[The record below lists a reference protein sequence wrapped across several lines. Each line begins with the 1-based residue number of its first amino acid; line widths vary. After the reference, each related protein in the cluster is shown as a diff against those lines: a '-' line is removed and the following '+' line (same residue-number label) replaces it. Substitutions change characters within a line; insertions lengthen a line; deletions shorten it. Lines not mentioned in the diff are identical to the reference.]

1 MFQNTYKSRITIIF
15 IIVFLLFVLI
25 IGRIFF
31 IQVIDYKKLN
41 DLANDLWSRNLPIGA
56 DRGLITD
63 RNGVVLAEN
72 ITTTSLVVVPN
83 QIKDKESTARK
94 LSEILN
100 TNYEDMLAHL
110 TKKTSI
116 ERIHPEGRKLSFDIA
131 DKINSLNLDGV
142 YLLKESKRNYPYK
155 NLLSHVLGYVGID
168 NQGLSGIELQYD
180 NYLKGEDGSI
190 KYYSDGFGKKLEKA
204 TIYNSP
210 QSGMN
215 VALTIDINIQ
225 EAIEN
230 ELDNVVTKYNPE
242 QALIVVA
249 NPKTGEIYGMSS
261 RPNFNPNEYSKY
273 NLETINRNLPIFNT
287 YEPGSTF
294 KVITLASSIQEKTIN
309 LFEDKYYDSGSIN
322 VSGSRIKC
330 WKHGGHGSQTFLQ
343 VVENSCNPGF
353 VIMGEKL
360 GKEKL
365 MDYIKKFG
373 FGEKTGI
380 DLSGEENGILFDIDK
395 MGPVETATTA
405 FGQGVSVTPIQQV
418 MGVSAAINGGNLY
431 TPYLVSSIS
440 NANTL
445 DTVLVNKPKLKRN
458 IISEESSKMVR
469 YALESV
475 VAKGTGRNAYLN
487 GYRVGGKTGT
497 AQKVKDGRYM
507 DGNYIL
513 SFIGFMPA
521 NDPEVVVYVAVD
533 NPKGVVQYGGTVA
546 APIAKRVLESCAS
559 ALNIKK
565 SKSDIEREYEL
576 WDIKY
581 YEVPNVIGM
590 TKKEARNA
598 IGINYQIEYSGVG
611 EKVVYQSPKEG
622 EFVKQGEKIRLM
634 LGD

>member
-15 IIVFLLFVLI
+15 IVVFLLFVLI

-83 QIKDKESTARK
+83 QIKDKETTARK

-131 DKINSLNLDGV
+131 DKINSLNFDGV

-204 TIYNSP
+204 TVYNSP

-309 LFEDKYYDSGSIN
+309 LFEDKYYDSGFIN
-322 VSGSRIKC
+322 ISGSRIKC

-360 GKEKL
+360 GKERL

-611 EKVVYQSPKEG
+611 EKILYQSPKEG

-634 LGD
+634 LGN

>member
-1 MFQNTYKSRITIIF
+1 MFQNTYRSRILIISVV
-15 IIVFLLFVLI
+15 IVLLFILI

-41 DLANDLWSRNLPIGA
+41 SLANDLWSRNLPIGA

-83 QIKDKESTARK
+83 QIVDKESTAKK

-100 TNYEDMLAHL
+100 TNYDDMLKHL
-110 TKKTSI
+110 NKKTSI
-116 ERIHPEGRKLSFDIA
+116 ERIHPEGRKLSFEIA

-142 YLLKESKRNYPYK
+142 YLLKESKRNYPYN

-168 NQGLSGIELQYD
+168 NQGLSGIELAYD
-180 NYLKGEDGSI
+180 EYLKGEDGSI

-204 TIYNSP
+204 TVYNSP

-225 EAIEN
+225 QAIEN

-261 RPNFNPNEYSKY
+261 RPNFNPNEYNKY
-273 NLETINRNLPIFNT
+273 DLETINRNLPIFNT

-294 KVITLASSIQEKTIN
+294 KVISLASSIQEKTIN
-309 LFEDKYYDSGSIN
+309 LFEDKYFDSGSIN

-353 VIMGEKL
+353 VVMGERL
-360 GKEKL
+360 GKERL
-365 MDYIKKFG
+365 MDYVKKFG

-380 DLSGEENGILFDIDK
+380 DLSGEENGILFDVDK

-418 MGVSAAINGGNLY
+418 MGVSAAVNGGHLY

-445 DTVLVNKPKLKRN
+445 DTVLVNKPKLKRDV
-458 IISEESSKMVR
+458 ISEETSKLVR

-546 APIAKRVLESCAS
+546 APIAKRVLEAS
-559 ALNIKK
+559 ANALDIKK

-590 TKKEARNA
+590 TKKEARAA
-598 IGINYQIEYSGVG
+598 IGINYQIEYSGTG
-611 EKVVYQSPKEG
+611 DKVIYQSPKEG
-622 EFVKQGEKIRLM
+622 EFVKHGEKIKLM
-634 LGD
+634 LG

>member
-15 IIVFLLFVLI
+15 IVVFLLFVLI

-41 DLANDLWSRNLPIGA
+41 NLANDLWSRNLPIGA

-83 QIKDKESTARK
+83 QIKDKETTARK

-100 TNYEDMLAHL
+100 TNYEDMLSHL

-309 LFEDKYYDSGSIN
+309 LFEDKYYDSGFIN
-322 VSGSRIKC
+322 ISGSRIKC

-497 AQKVKDGRYM
+497 AQKVKNGRYM

-611 EKVVYQSPKEG
+611 EKIVYQSPKEG

>member
-15 IIVFLLFVLI
+15 IVVFLLFVLI

-83 QIKDKESTARK
+83 QIKDKETTARK

-131 DKINSLNLDGV
+131 DKINSLNFDGV

-204 TIYNSP
+204 TVYNSP

-309 LFEDKYYDSGSIN
+309 LFEDKYYDSGFIN
-322 VSGSRIKC
+322 ISGSRIKC

-418 MGVSAAINGGNLY
+418 MGISAAINGGNLY

-611 EKVVYQSPKEG
+611 EKIVYQSPKEG

-634 LGD
+634 LGN

>member
-1 MFQNTYKSRITIIF
+1 MFQNTYRSRILIISVV
-15 IIVFLLFVLI
+15 IILLFILI

-41 DLANDLWSRNLPIGA
+41 NLANDLWSRNLPIGA

-83 QIKDKESTARK
+83 QIIDKESTAKK

-100 TNYEDMLAHL
+100 TNYDDMLKHL

-142 YLLKESKRNYPYK
+142 YLLKESKRNYPYN

-168 NQGLSGIELQYD
+168 NQGLSGIELAYD
-180 NYLKGEDGSI
+180 EYLKGEDGSI

-204 TIYNSP
+204 TVYSSP

-225 EAIEN
+225 QAIEN
-230 ELDNVVTKYNPE
+230 ELDNVVAKYNPE

-261 RPNFNPNEYSKY
+261 RPNFNPNEYNKY
-273 NLETINRNLPIFNT
+273 DLETINRNLPIFNT

-294 KVITLASSIQEKTIN
+294 KVISLASSIQEKTIN
-309 LFEDKYYDSGSIN
+309 LFEDRYFDSGSIN

-353 VIMGEKL
+353 VVMGERL
-360 GKEKL
+360 GKERL
-365 MDYIKKFG
+365 MDYVKKFG

-380 DLSGEENGILFDIDK
+380 DLSGEENGILFDVEK

-418 MGVSAAINGGNLY
+418 MGVSAAINGGHLY

-445 DTVLVNKPKLKRN
+445 DTVLVNKPKLKRDV
-458 IISEESSKMVR
+458 ISEETSKLVR

-521 NDPEVVVYVAVD
+521 NNPEVVVYVAVD

-546 APIAKRVLESCAS
+546 APIAKRVLEAS
-559 ALNIKK
+559 ANALNIKK
-565 SKSDIEREYEL
+565 SKSEIEREYEL

-590 TKKEARNA
+590 TKKEARAA
-598 IGINYQIEYSGVG
+598 IGINYQIEYSGTG
-611 EKVVYQSPKEG
+611 EKIIYQSPKEG
-622 EFVKQGEKIRLM
+622 EFVKQGEKIKLM
-634 LGD
+634 LG

>member
-1 MFQNTYKSRITIIF
+1 MFQNTYRSRILIISVV
-15 IIVFLLFVLI
+15 IVLLFVLI

-41 DLANDLWSRNLPIGA
+41 SLANDLWSRNLPIGA

-83 QIKDKESTARK
+83 QIVDKEETAKK

-100 TNYEDMLAHL
+100 TSYDDMLKHL
-110 TKKTSI
+110 NKKTSI
-116 ERIHPEGRKLSFDIA
+116 ERIHPEGRKLSFEIA

-142 YLLKESKRNYPYK
+142 YLLKESKRNYPYN

-168 NQGLSGIELQYD
+168 NQGLSGIELAYD
-180 NYLKGEDGSI
+180 EYLKGEDGSI

-204 TIYNSP
+204 TVYNSP

-225 EAIEN
+225 QAIEN
-230 ELDNVVTKYNPE
+230 ELDNVVAKYNPE

-261 RPNFNPNEYSKY
+261 RPNFNPNEYNKY
-273 NLETINRNLPIFNT
+273 DLETINRNLPIFNT

-294 KVITLASSIQEKTIN
+294 KVISLASSIQEKTIN
-309 LFEDKYYDSGSIN
+309 LFEDNYFDSGSIN

-353 VIMGEKL
+353 VVMGERL
-360 GKEKL
+360 GKERL
-365 MDYIKKFG
+365 MDYVKKFG

-380 DLSGEENGILFDIDK
+380 DLSGEENGILFDVDK

-418 MGVSAAINGGNLY
+418 MGVSAAVNGGQLY

-445 DTVLVNKPKLKRN
+445 DTVLVNKPKLKRDV
-458 IISEESSKMVR
+458 ISEETSKLVR

-546 APIAKRVLESCAS
+546 APIAKRVLEAS
-559 ALNIKK
+559 ANALNIKK

-590 TKKEARNA
+590 TKKEARAA
-598 IGINYQIEYSGVG
+598 IGINYQIEYSGTG
-611 EKVVYQSPKEG
+611 EKVIYQSPKEG
-622 EFVKQGEKIRLM
+622 EFVKQGEKIKLM
-634 LGD
+634 LG

>member
-1 MFQNTYKSRITIIF
+1 MFQNTYRSRILIISIV
-15 IIVFLLFVLI
+15 IILLFILI

-41 DLANDLWSRNLPIGA
+41 SLANDLWSRNLPIGA

-83 QIKDKESTARK
+83 QIIDKESTAKK

-100 TNYEDMLAHL
+100 TNYDDMLKHL
-110 TKKTSI
+110 NKKTSI
-116 ERIHPEGRKLSFDIA
+116 ERIHPEGRKLSFEIA

-142 YLLKESKRNYPYK
+142 YLLKESKRNYPYN

-168 NQGLSGIELQYD
+168 NQGLSGIELAYD
-180 NYLKGEDGSI
+180 EYLKGEDGSI

-204 TIYNSP
+204 TVYNSP

-225 EAIEN
+225 QAIEN
-230 ELDNVVTKYNPE
+230 ELDNVVTKYNPQ

-261 RPNFNPNEYSKY
+261 RPNFNPNEYNKY
-273 NLETINRNLPIFNT
+273 DLETINRNLPIFNT

-294 KVITLASSIQEKTIN
+294 KVISLASSIQEKTIN
-309 LFEDKYYDSGSIN
+309 LFEDKYFDSGSIN

-353 VIMGEKL
+353 VVMGERL
-360 GKEKL
+360 GKERL
-365 MDYIKKFG
+365 MDYVKKFG

-380 DLSGEENGILFDIDK
+380 DLSGEENGILFDVDK

-418 MGVSAAINGGNLY
+418 MGVSAAVNGGHLY

-445 DTVLVNKPKLKRN
+445 DTVLVNKPKLKRDV
-458 IISEESSKMVR
+458 ISEETSKLVR

-507 DGNYIL
+507 EGNYIL

-546 APIAKRVLESCAS
+546 APIAKRVLEAS
-559 ALNIKK
+559 ANALNIKK

-590 TKKEARNA
+590 TKKEARAA
-598 IGINYQIEYSGVG
+598 IGINYQIEYSGTG
-611 EKVVYQSPKEG
+611 DKVIYQSPKEG
-622 EFVKQGEKIRLM
+622 EFVKHGEKIKLM
-634 LGD
+634 LG